1 MTPTDPKKAEE
12 VALFRTYLTSKL
24 AADMR
29 EWWYV
34 HWAMDEDDTNAAALE
49 LALILKLNQGGL
61 PGRFLD
67 RCPIFT
73 DLFKSLWRSI
83 RHHSQR
89 TESMFNLIDNT
100 NLNAKGM
107 SWERLVARVL
117 AKAHYTRVWQAE
129 RRAAHVRKI
138 SPDDEDEQKGKI
150 SKKPRLQNNAAAC
163 QMAARQVVAL
173 KDTYTSSIMKEVRTT
188 SRPQW
193 YRSRPGA
200 KRQLPKKPA
209 KENPYVE
216 EHVKLKAHWDGQGK
230 DRSAPYQPMAD
241 AVKVDFKKKKVAQL
255 QALKKAEM
263 AGNLFAWN
271 SDQDGN
277 DPKDKV
283 RILKLIN
290 ARYNAAEIKQR
301 WEEAC
306 GEQGLDHDQ
315 IVELWEGHLAAR
327 APKTANRTPQ
337 ASSTAPPTCST
348 CAVER
353 ARCQHDRWADK
364 CKDCKADLSSG
375 I

>member
-24 AADMR
+24 AADMW

-138 SPDDEDEQKGKI
+138 SPVDEDEQKGKI

-163 QMAARQVVAL
+163 RMAARQVVAL
-173 KDTYTSSIMKEVRTT
+173 KDTYTSSLMNGPHNI
-188 SRPQW
+188 
-193 YRSRPGA
+193 A
-200 KRQLPKKPA
+200 
-209 KENPYVE
+209 
-216 EHVKLKAHWDGQGK
+216 
-230 DRSAPYQPMAD
+230 SAVVSQ
-241 AVKVDFKKKKVAQL
+241 
-255 QALKKAEM
+255 
-263 AGNLFAWN
+263 
-271 SDQDGN
+271 S
-277 DPKDKV
+277 
-283 RILKLIN
+283 
-290 ARYNAAEIKQR
+290 
-301 WEEAC
+301 
-306 GEQGLDHDQ
+306 
-315 IVELWEGHLAAR
+315 
-327 APKTANRTPQ
+327 
-337 ASSTAPPTCST
+337 
-348 CAVER
+348 
-353 ARCQHDRWADK
+353 ARCQAPATQEACQGEPICRRTRQTQGTLGWARQGSECTLPAHGRCSQGRFQEEEGGTAAGTQEGRDGRK
-364 CKDCKADLSSG
+364 SFCLEQR
-375 I
+375 